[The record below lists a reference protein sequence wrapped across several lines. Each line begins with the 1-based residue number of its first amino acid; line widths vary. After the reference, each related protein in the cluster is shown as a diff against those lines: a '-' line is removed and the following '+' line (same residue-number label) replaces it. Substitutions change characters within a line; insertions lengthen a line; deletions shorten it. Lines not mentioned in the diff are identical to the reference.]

1 MKKRASRFARR
12 NVLLALGWNV
22 TEFNQGVF
30 EYAKKANWIVNDIMS
45 HNGRVPAQW
54 NGDGIIT
61 GITESSEKA
70 LLRLLVKAKVP
81 VVNLASYSSPI
92 INCRILPDNKMIGAV
107 AAEHLLSRGFQQFA
121 FYRVSSFPTVME
133 RMVGF
138 RSAILAAGKEYHELD
153 LSTQMPAKLL
163 NSDQYLTI
171 LSALVSKLKK
181 LPKPI
186 GVMAQYDAEANDVV
200 RACLSVN
207 LRIPEDVA
215 VIGVDNDPLY
225 STLGPV
231 PLTSVNSNRRLA
243 GYRAAEML
251 DSILDG
257 KRWGEKL
264 VLIKPEGVVV
274 RESTDLVAVGDP
286 YVSKALRYILS
297 EFKSDIDVEDVVKRS
312 GISRRGLYSRFE
324 KNVGHT
330 IYEEIMNHRLDYA
343 SRLLRET
350 DAKLHAVALNSG
362 FGDSER
368 LSKAFKRHYDIS
380 PIGYRLQ
387 QRAGVD

>member
-1 MKKRASRFARR
+1 M
-12 NVLLALGWNV
+12 ALGWNV
-22 TEFNQGVF
+22 VEFNQGVF

-61 GITESSEKA
+61 GITLASEKA
-70 LLRLLVKAKVP
+70 LLSLLTKAKVP
-81 VVNLASYSSPI
+81 VVNLASFSSPI
-92 INCRILPDNKMIGAV
+92 INCRVIPDNKMIGAV

-133 RMVGF
+133 RMDGF
-138 RSAILAAGKEYHELD
+138 RSAILAAGKEYHDLD
-153 LSTQMPAKLL
+153 FSTQMPAKLL

-264 VLIKPEGVVV
+264 ILIKPEGVVV

-297 EFKSDIDVEDVVKRS
+297 EFRSDIDVEDVVKKS

-324 KNVGHT
+324 KHVGHT

-343 SRLLRET
+343 SQLLRET
-350 DAKLHAVALNSG
+350 DAKLHTVALNSG

>member
-1 MKKRASRFARR
+1 MKKRASKFARK

-22 TEFNQGVF
+22 VEFNQGVF

-61 GITESSEKA
+61 GITQPSETA
-70 LLRLLVKAKVP
+70 LLRLLNKAKVP
-81 VVNLASYSSPI
+81 VVNLASYNSSI
-92 INCRILPDNKMIGAV
+92 INCRVLPDNKMIGAV
-107 AAEHLLSRGFQQFA
+107 AAEHLLTRGFHQFA

-133 RMVGF
+133 RMNGF
-138 RSAILAAGKEYHELD
+138 RSAILAAGKQFYEMD
-153 LSTQMPAKLL
+153 FTTQMPAKLL
-163 NSDQYLTI
+163 NSDQYLSI
-171 LSALVSKLKK
+171 LSALASKLKK

-225 STLGPV
+225 STLGPI
-231 PLTSVNSNRRLA
+231 PLSSVNSNRRLA
-243 GYRAAEML
+243 GYRSAEVL
-251 DSILDG
+251 DKILDG
-257 KRWGEKL
+257 KKWVEKL
-264 VLIKPEGVVV
+264 ILIQPEGVVV
-274 RESTDLVAVGDP
+274 RESTDLVAVSDP
-286 YVSKALRYILS
+286 YVSKALRYILND
-297 EFKSDIDVEDVVKRS
+297 FKGDISVEDVVRKS

-324 KNVGHT
+324 KHIGHS
-330 IYEEIMNHRLDYA
+330 IYEEIMNRRLDYA
-343 SRLLRET
+343 KKLLRET
-350 DAKLHAVALNSG
+350 DEKLHSISLSSG

-387 QRAGVD
+387 QRAGID